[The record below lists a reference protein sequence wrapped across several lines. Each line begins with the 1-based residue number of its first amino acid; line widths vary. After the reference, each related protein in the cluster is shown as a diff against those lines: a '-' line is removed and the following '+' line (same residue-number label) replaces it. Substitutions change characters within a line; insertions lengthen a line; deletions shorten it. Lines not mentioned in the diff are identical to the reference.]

1 MHHVLLRKL
10 AVLVLVAF
18 RLAIRTPATAARVVT
33 TSLLLA
39 DGICNAVCNWCN
51 CAVLRAVQVAT
62 TINMS
67 ILGKRLEKPH
77 QPHKAHITSRIAIL
91 ECRAVFTGSCCGQTT
106 VSSCVH
112 SALGSE
118 IWWC

>member
-1 MHHVLLRKL
+1 MQHVLLRKL

-51 CAVLRAVQVAT
+51 CAVLRASGNNNQHEHSWQE
-62 TINMS
+62 I
-67 ILGKRLEKPH
+67 GKTAPTPH
-77 QPHKAHITSRIAIL
+77 HQQDRNSRMQ
-91 ECRAVFTGSCCGQTT
+91 RGVY
-106 VSSCVH
+106 
-112 SALGSE
+112 
-118 IWWC
+118 W